1 MLLKALSLFNPQ
13 FVSEFN
19 GFLGLHCSQKVLY
32 DVDASTSAP
41 LLALAGSVFQ
51 LFLCV
56 TDSLD
61 RGILDKTL
69 AAAEG
74 DHSIDHVF

>member
-1 MLLKALSLFNPQ
+1 MAESMVTASRIPRPMNSPT
-13 FVSEFN
+13 
-19 GFLGLHCSQKVLY
+19 LY
-32 DVDASTSAP
+32 DVDASTSTP
-41 LLALAGSVFQ
+41 LLALAAASVFQ